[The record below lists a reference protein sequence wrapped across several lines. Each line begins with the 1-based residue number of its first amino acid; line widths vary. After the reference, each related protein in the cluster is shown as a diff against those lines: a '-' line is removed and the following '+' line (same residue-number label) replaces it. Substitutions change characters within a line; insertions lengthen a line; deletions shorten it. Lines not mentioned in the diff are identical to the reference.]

1 MDGVKPKEI
10 KMIMNMIGS
19 QVSKILHGYRY
30 KSLFLTLYPKNINTN
45 YKGKKIK
52 HLKLNVKEKEYL
64 MKLLKEGSNLYPEI
78 KKLFHEKFKK
88 TIPLN
93 KIKNIAIKEKIKS
106 PFWKNLNEDHIEIT
120 KKMRSDGNS
129 YKNIADFFTNNL
141 KIKISRPTVQ
151 KKLDMI

>member
-10 KMIMNMIGS
+10 KMIMNMISS

-78 KKLFHEKFKK
+78 KKLFHEK
-88 TIPLN
+88 I
-93 KIKNIAIKEKIKS
+93 
-106 PFWKNLNEDHIEIT
+106 
-120 KKMRSDGNS
+120 
-129 YKNIADFFTNNL
+129 
-141 KIKISRPTVQ
+141 
-151 KKLDMI
+151 